1 MTISQTWMPL
11 LVSAIRDAVVYN
23 EGLLRSETL
32 RNRSDYEEH
41 LMVLTQFF
49 EHVKEEYRKVER
61 EVGVSLADI
70 LHDDGES
77 APPTPLP
84 PRE

>member
-1 MTISQTWMPL
+1 MIISQTWMPL
-11 LVSAIRDAVVYN
+11 LVSAIRDAAIYN

-41 LMVLTQFF
+41 LMVLMQFF
-49 EHVKEEYRKVER
+49 EQVKEEYRKVER

-77 APPTPLP
+77 TPPTQLP

>member
-1 MTISQTWMPL
+1 MIISQTWMPL

-41 LMVLTQFF
+41 LMVLMQFF
-49 EHVKEEYRKVER
+49 EQVKEEYRKVES

-77 APPTPLP
+77 TPPG
-84 PRE
+84 